1 MIFIIF
7 NSLRLIKWYKIQS
20 AKHQRKTIKKMLKY
34 QMSNVENV
42 KGIIIFWKLQKDQI
56 KFFKLINLKPTFS
69 TAFKALSINIS

>member
-1 MIFIIF
+1 
-7 NSLRLIKWYKIQS
+7 
-20 AKHQRKTIKKMLKY
+20 MLKY

-69 TAFKALSINIS
+69 TDFKALSINIS